1 MSCPFCPTTSFGHY
15 RKQWKCR
22 RRSHFGVVDVS
33 VIIQRQVSGFPG
45 RWSMSLLCRS
55 SFGASRATDYGGN
68 HGSDSAVEQI
78 VVSRAT
84 DHGGSQG
91 SDSAVGQIV
100 ASRATDHGGNRE
112 GEQLL
117 RFGADRGVVPQ
128 IMEEIEMVRRC
139 RRCSSCGYGRPC
151 DHAATWGS
159 DFEQCWLWWR

>member
-1 MSCPFCPTTSFGHY
+1 MSCPFCATTSFGQC
-15 RKQWKCR
+15 RKLWKCR
-22 RRSHFGVVDVS
+22 RRSSCGVVDVS
-33 VIIQRQVSGFPG
+33 VIMQRQVSGFPG

-55 SFGASRATDYGGN
+55 SFGASRATDHRG
-68 HGSDSAVEQI
+68 
-78 VVSRAT
+78 
-84 DHGGSQG
+84 
-91 SDSAVGQIV
+91 

-128 IMEEIEMVRRC
+128 IMEEIVVRRC

-159 DFEQCWLWWR
+159 EQLLVMAAVKGFSTCFRPFFALLRS